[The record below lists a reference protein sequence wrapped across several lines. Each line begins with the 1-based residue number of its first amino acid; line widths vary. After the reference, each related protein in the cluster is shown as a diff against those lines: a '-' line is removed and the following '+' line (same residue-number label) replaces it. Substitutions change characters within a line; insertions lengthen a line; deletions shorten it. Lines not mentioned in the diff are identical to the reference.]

1 MSQTSCR
8 SSSSPTWYHNLPS
21 EILVRI
27 FEHLEE
33 SEIRKSVMLVCRQ
46 WKFAATRPV
55 LWKKLHIYGERV
67 PTNFICQRIRCLPY
81 LTTIHLR
88 EISEP
93 AFIIRQIMRWLPKLK
108 HFTLRNSGTVSETVL
123 RNLIQRCR
131 QLETLD
137 ISGTTFRGCKFYEEI
152 AGLMNLRHINLSKNY
167 SLNINNFMTALVNCH
182 KLEELKVTTVLS
194 DKETGRLSDT
204 HVLFIISNFANN
216 LTGLGLDASSLT
228 DFSFKVVTQCT
239 KLKTLSLHNARNL
252 SPEVLLRIWK
262 SLQNLN
268 TLKVREANQIDGSTI
283 AELFNS
289 NRENLLRVTSIDLT
303 GCWKINDAGIA
314 AIANCRELERLRL
327 KGCKSIQSLRPI
339 RDSCTKLKKL
349 NIAFCINLDPWTILP
364 LPEKLNKLI
373 LDKSSRFSPIR
384 HSMFAYDHVM
394 VKVCLSEYNRSMEN
408 YTCH

>member
-8 SSSSPTWYHNLPS
+8 RILSPTWYHNLPI

-33 SEIRKSVMLVCRQ
+33 TETRKSAMLVCRQ
-46 WKFAATRPV
+46 WKFAASRPV
-55 LWKKLHIYGERV
+55 LWKKLHIYSKTV

-88 EISEP
+88 QISEP
-93 AFIIRQIMRWLPKLK
+93 VIVIRQIMRWLPKLK
-108 HFTLRNSGTVSETVL
+108 HFTLRNSGTLSESVL
-123 RNLIQRCR
+123 RNLIQRCQ

-152 AGLMNLRHINLSKNY
+152 AGLMNLRHLNLSKNY

-194 DKETGRLSDT
+194 DTETGRLSDT
-204 HVLFIISNFANN
+204 HVLFIISNFASN

-228 DFSFKVVTQCT
+228 DFSFKVVMQCT
-239 KLKTLSLHNARNL
+239 KLKTLSLHSARNL
-252 SPEVLLRIWK
+252 SPEVLLNIWNT
-262 SLQNLN
+262 LPNLN
-268 TLKVREANQIDGSTI
+268 TLKVREAHQIDGSTI

-289 NRENLLRVTSIDLT
+289 NRENLQRITSIDLT
-303 GCWKINDAGIA
+303 GCWKINDIGIA
-314 AIANCRELERLRL
+314 AIANCCELERLTL
-327 KGCKSIQSLRPI
+327 KGCKSIQSLQPI
-339 RDSCTKLKKL
+339 RDNCAKLKKL

-373 LDKSSRFSPIR
+373 LDKSSRLSPIR
-384 HSMFAYDHVM
+384 DSMFGNGHVT
-394 VKVCLSEYNRSMEN
+394 VKVCLSEYNKSMEN
-408 YTCH
+408 YTCD